1 MIAHLGFLS
10 LVLAVDAGAAP
21 RPCRQ
26 PIPRTQPCAPS
37 DSEIA
42 AVTKSIADAMV
53 EYRMFVGAAQVE
65 RGNRTIAS
73 DGDFNALES
82 WETSKYEFL
91 SARRNAAKRFDDA
104 IANAALTYGI
114 RPSAPRRHLT
124 ESPLEGVV
132 LEWSPRAWLED
143 GTVYRVPDIDGNLH
157 FLPGLRS
164 NIGEESGVRS
174 NGDILLDV
182 DIFARAAI
190 SKDPMDFALILAF
203 ETARYEGVSRGESPK
218 EIQLRGIEAELAA
231 ARAIGAPQKR
241 INRLNAEW
249 ASLFNDGVA
258 RRALPEL
265 TDYFEHVRLSN
276 VWQGELEAE
285 RQGFQRNL
293 DSQREQRAAQER
305 EARRRRELDELGQS
319 LWGGLDSISERICGA
334 SQNGIVPDS
343 LYMDWI
349 RWRNGN
355 YLAFS
360 RELPIVDLAD
370 VSIVVGCPE
379 FLKNQILMARRRGY
393 GHGVVTFEWMAE
405 AVRESYRRSHPT
417 IPTWPSPPPST
428 VTLPDSPPD
437 AFPDADVPR
446 APSVPHC
453 RYHPWCQ
460 DKTPPPQ
467 DN

>member
-10 LVLAVDAGAAP
+10 LVLALDAGAAP

-143 GTVYRVPDIDGNLH
+143 GTVYRVPDKDGNPH

-164 NIGEESGVRS
+164 NLGEESGVRS

-190 SKDPMDFALILAF
+190 SKDPKDFALILAF

-241 INRLNAEW
+241 IDRLNTEW

-293 DSQREQRAAQER
+293 DTQRGQRQERERERELERSARAAQD
-305 EARRRRELDELGQS
+305 A
-319 LWGGLDSISERICGA
+319 
-334 SQNGIVPDS
+334 
-343 LYMDWI
+343 
-349 RWRNGN
+349 
-355 YLAFS
+355 
-360 RELPIVDLAD
+360 
-370 VSIVVGCPE
+370 
-379 FLKNQILMARRRGY
+379 
-393 GHGVVTFEWMAE
+393 
-405 AVRESYRRSHPT
+405 YRRQANEQARSLLAAWVTNSCKNGSMPDWMTAGQIRGAYDDLLVEGPVFNLWDLPYWSGVPCPALLTNLLLREKLDGRPLPDWDRWDDLTRIANERSHSAPPAT
-417 IPTWPSPPPST
+417 EVPPNGVPNPPSAEPAEPGRGGGQRPPPSI
-428 VTLPDSPPD
+428 
-437 AFPDADVPR
+437 
-446 APSVPHC
+446 PHC
-453 RYHPWCQ
+453 RYHLWCQ
-460 DKTPPPQ
+460 G
-467 DN
+467 